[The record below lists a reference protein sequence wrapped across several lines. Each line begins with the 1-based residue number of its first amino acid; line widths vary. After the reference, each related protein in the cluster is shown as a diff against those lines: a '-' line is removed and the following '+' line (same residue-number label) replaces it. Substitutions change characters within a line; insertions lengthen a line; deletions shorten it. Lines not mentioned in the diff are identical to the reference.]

1 MSGCVWLL
9 FPIIIDALLFS
20 RRNQHQQ
27 GLVLTSV
34 NGKRVKD
41 AGEFPLPPLY
51 PQAPHLLG
59 YALYARS
66 TDNLRPTCVLCELLT
81 ASGKK
86 LAATARSPVCLGFDE
101 RSFDSS

>member
-1 MSGCVWLL
+1 
-9 FPIIIDALLFS
+9 
-20 RRNQHQQ
+20 
-27 GLVLTSV
+27 
-34 NGKRVKD
+34 
-41 AGEFPLPPLY
+41 
-51 PQAPHLLG
+51 LLG

-86 LAATARSPVCLGFDE
+86 LAATARSPVRLGFDE